1 MHGLHSNGHR
11 PLNVRIDQVVK
22 KGDDYNH
29 QEVIDAWHQVC
40 EESGEPEDQ
49 YKYLEHIFCHILC
62 IKGHTMFAAVFAA
75 TLFVLSA
82 ATGGSV
88 TDSCTASLP
97 PLVGGGGECSASGG
111 GDLVSEVRQNVS
123 TLLQGVYNLLNFKL
137 TRFTVLYSQQYKEE

>member
-1 MHGLHSNGHR
+1 
-11 PLNVRIDQVVK
+11 
-22 KGDDYNH
+22 
-29 QEVIDAWHQVC
+29 
-40 EESGEPEDQ
+40 
-49 YKYLEHIFCHILC
+49 
-62 IKGHTMFAAVFAA
+62 MFAAVFAA